1 MGSTLRLLPGH
12 SPLVV
17 EVCQMQFTALTVCLH
32 SESAAAD
39 PGSAVLALDS
49 GGRVVLWLWDW
60 PPGAVR
66 ARL

>member
-1 MGSTLRLLPGH
+1 M
-12 SPLVV
+12 VV

-32 SESAAAD
+32 SESAPAD